1 MMASI
6 GDPPIHCPKCGKV
19 HGRGEYECDDSPL
32 WPARCR
38 GYLEGKRASDC
49 LAAVRIAELR
59 AFVGL
64 VLEYCEKETP
74 YWYGEDL
81 KTRARKL
88 LEEGD

>member
-1 MMASI
+1 MA
-6 GDPPIHCPKCGKV
+6 
-19 HGRGEYECDDSPL
+19 ECSVSPRNAAERKERDE
-32 WPARCR
+32 ARYR
-38 GYLEGKRASDC
+38 HFGPEIKKALDKERAKN
-49 LAAVRIAELR
+49 EQLR

-88 LEEGD
+88 LKEANDA